1 MENRWLNQDDELYRY
16 LLPMTVVASGIIFF
30 WGTWSLPIVSL
41 NEGRRMLVV
50 KEMLAGQHWLI
61 PTINEEIYITKP
73 PLFYWVAAIF
83 ALLLRT
89 TAEWVLR
96 LPSLLSALFITWF
109 TFARVKKYAG
119 RWPALFAAIILITS
133 YKFTLYARR
142 AEIEMLLAL
151 CCTVALFLFLD
162 FLKKPEVRW
171 PLYLSYLFWG
181 LAFLTKGPAALPFF
195 LPPLLVFWLV
205 SKDRNLLRGLFS
217 LKGWAIFALVA
228 FPWYLYCFLRID
240 AAQWE
245 VFLKNDI
252 MGKTYWAKER
262 DPLYSFLLDFITS
275 FSPWILLIFHKTKER
290 WKELSGSSEA
300 AFWSCWSLVPLII
313 VASCA
318 TKHTKYILPLFPAV
332 AALLGIWTAGA
343 FSELKSRFGPKV
355 NRIVFWAVGT
365 ILLGWVSFYSVGEP
379 YLLHHRYS
387 AIKPMIQKIQQIQG
401 DTPVF
406 SYRHKYE
413 RLIYYYQRPIPM
425 VTKRKLKKMVREQRS
440 FLLIAEDKD
449 WKELE
454 GKGLCVLAEYRPFL
468 HRDRAARLLAS
479 PDRCQ

>member
-1 MENRWLNQDDELYRY
+1 
-16 LLPMTVVASGIIFF
+16 MTIVASVVIFF

-89 TAEWVLR
+89 TAEWALR

-181 LAFLTKGPAALPFF
+181 LAFLTKGPAALPFSC
-195 LPPLLVFWLV
+195 LP
-205 SKDRNLLRGLFS
+205 S
-217 LKGWAIFALVA
+217 
-228 FPWYLYCFLRID
+228 
-240 AAQWE
+240 
-245 VFLKNDI
+245 
-252 MGKTYWAKER
+252 
-262 DPLYSFLLDFITS
+262 
-275 FSPWILLIFHKTKER
+275 
-290 WKELSGSSEA
+290 
-300 AFWSCWSLVPLII
+300 
-313 VASCA
+313 
-318 TKHTKYILPLFPAV
+318 
-332 AALLGIWTAGA
+332 
-343 FSELKSRFGPKV
+343 
-355 NRIVFWAVGT
+355 
-365 ILLGWVSFYSVGEP
+365 
-379 YLLHHRYS
+379 
-387 AIKPMIQKIQQIQG
+387 
-401 DTPVF
+401 
-406 SYRHKYE
+406 
-413 RLIYYYQRPIPM
+413 
-425 VTKRKLKKMVREQRS
+425 
-440 FLLIAEDKD
+440 
-449 WKELE
+449 
-454 GKGLCVLAEYRPFL
+454 
-468 HRDRAARLLAS
+468 
-479 PDRCQ
+479 